1 MVYKAKADRLERMAY
16 HNAGRT
22 GLKLPAVSL
31 GLWHQFGDAYP
42 AENVTK
48 EAVTKARRLNE
59 LAKERGQSL
68 PQMALAWLL
77 KDDRVTSVLI
87 GASRKQQIEENVQV
101 LHAPI
106 FSREELSMIE
116 AVLNEKNE
124 GE

>member
-1 MVYKAKADRLERMAY
+1 MVYKAKADCLERMAY

-22 GLKLPAVSL
+22 GLKLPAMSL
-31 GLWHQFGDAYP
+31 GLWHQFGDAYS

-59 LAKERGQSL
+59 LEKERGQSL

-87 GASRKQQIEENVQV
+87 GASRKQQIEENVQA

>member
-1 MVYKAKADRLERMAY
+1 MAY

-22 GLKLPAVSL
+22 GLKLPAMSL
-31 GLWHQFGDAYP
+31 GLWHQFGDAYS

-59 LAKERGQSL
+59 LEKERGQSL

-87 GASRKQQIEENVQV
+87 GASRKQQIEENVQA